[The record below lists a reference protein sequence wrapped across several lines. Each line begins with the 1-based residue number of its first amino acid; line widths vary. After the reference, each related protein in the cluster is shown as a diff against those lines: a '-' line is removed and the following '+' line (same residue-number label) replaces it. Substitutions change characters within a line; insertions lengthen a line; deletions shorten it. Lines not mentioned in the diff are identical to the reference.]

1 MEPRAHL
8 GFRVLNVNSD
18 VADIDIF
25 DVIGDP
31 WEGTTAKDFIAQ
43 LREVTAPNIN
53 LHINSPGGYV
63 TDGLAM
69 YSALQQHPATI
80 TAYVEGQAA
89 SAASFVAMA
98 AEKIVIAKHASM
110 MIHDASG
117 FGIGN
122 ASDFRALVDILEE
135 QSQNIA
141 DIYAERTGDTAE
153 DWRKRMQ
160 ANNGIGSSYRGQEA
174 VDIGLADEVMATPKK
189 GLRDLEPMRAIAQV
203 DPEPIEQTE
212 PALDLVSAM
221 RSAVLEKPAPTIEA
235 LLGVH
240 PLKEAVSAGMSS
252 NGGKHA

>member
-1 MEPRAHL
+1 MEPRAQL
-8 GFRVLNVNSD
+8 GFRVVNVTED
-18 VADIDIF
+18 VADLDIF

-43 LREVTAPNIN
+43 LRDITAPNIN

-69 YSALQQHPATI
+69 YSAIQQHPAHV
-80 TAYVEGQAA
+80 TALVEGQAA

-122 ASDFRALVDILEE
+122 AADFRALVDILEE
-135 QSQNIA
+135 ESQNIA
-141 DIYAERTGDTAE
+141 TIYAERTGDTAD
-153 DWRKRMQ
+153 DWRQRMQ
-160 ANNGIGSSYRGQEA
+160 ANSGIGSTYRGQEA

-189 GLRDLEPMRAIAQV
+189 TAHNLEPMRAIAQA
-203 DPEPIEQTE
+203 DPEE
-212 PALDLVSAM
+212 PVEILTDLIPPLANGYVPP
-221 RSAVLEKPAPTIEA
+221 LPADFTRLVAANLPASTKGA
-235 LLGVH
+235 
-240 PLKEAVSAGMSS
+240 
-252 NGGKHA
+252 

>member
-1 MEPRAHL
+1 MEPRAQL
-8 GFRVLNVNSD
+8 GFCVVNVTPD
-18 VADIDIF
+18 VADLDIF

-43 LREVTAPNIN
+43 LRDITAPNIN

-69 YSALQQHPATI
+69 YSAIQQHPAYV
-80 TAYVEGQAA
+80 TALVEGQAA

-98 AEKIVIAKHASM
+98 AEKIVIAKHSSM

-135 QSQNIA
+135 ESHNISQ
-141 DIYAERTGDTAE
+141 IYAERAGDTAE

-160 ANNGIGSSYRGQEA
+160 ANSGIGTTYRGQEA
-174 VDIGLADEVMATPKK
+174 VDIGLADEVMTMPKK
-189 GLRDLEPMRAIAQV
+189 TARNLEPMRAVAQA
-203 DPEPIEQTE
+203 DPDPTVEID
-212 PALDLVSAM
+212 LDLIPPLANGYVPP
-221 RSAVLEKPAPTIEA
+221 LPADFTRLVAANLPASTKGA
-235 LLGVH
+235 
-240 PLKEAVSAGMSS
+240 
-252 NGGKHA
+252 